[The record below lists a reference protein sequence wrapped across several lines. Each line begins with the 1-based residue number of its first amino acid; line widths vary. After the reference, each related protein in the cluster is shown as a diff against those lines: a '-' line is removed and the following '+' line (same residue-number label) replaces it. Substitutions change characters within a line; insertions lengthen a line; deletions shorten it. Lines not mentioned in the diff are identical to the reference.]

1 MMITSLVARKL
12 WPGSRTY
19 IVYRL
24 VSLSGYCNMTQNLP
38 SQMKAAVFK
47 GAGGPEVIVCEE
59 RPVPRPGKGELLV
72 LVSAAGI
79 NRPDVMQRQGKYP
92 PPPGASDIPGLE
104 ISGEVVATGPDV
116 KRFSVGSSI
125 CGLVAGGG
133 YAEYCVIHEQ
143 SALPVPAGLSMTEA
157 AAIPETFMTVWTNV
171 FQDGGLSKGEKILI
185 HGGSSGIGTAA
196 IQLAKAFGASHVIV
210 TVGSSAKASVC
221 EKLGALSINYHE
233 ENFAESVSKLTDG
246 TGVNLIL
253 DMVGGEYVNLNYQ
266 AAAKFGRIVQ
276 IASLMGPAKEVNLFP
291 LMIKR
296 LQHTGSTLR
305 ARTVEE
311 KALVARDLE
320 EQVWP
325 KIEHGEIRPVIH
337 STFQLEN
344 VRDAHALMDSNLHY
358 GKIVLKVRDA
368 IP

>member
-1 MMITSLVARKL
+1 
-12 WPGSRTY
+12 
-19 IVYRL
+19 
-24 VSLSGYCNMTQNLP
+24 MTQNLP

-59 RPVPRPGKGELLV
+59 RPVPKPGKGELLV

-116 KRFSVGSSI
+116 KRFSVGSRI

-337 STFQLEN
+337 STFRLEN

-358 GKIVLKVRDA
+358 GKIVLKIRDTS
-368 IP
+368 P